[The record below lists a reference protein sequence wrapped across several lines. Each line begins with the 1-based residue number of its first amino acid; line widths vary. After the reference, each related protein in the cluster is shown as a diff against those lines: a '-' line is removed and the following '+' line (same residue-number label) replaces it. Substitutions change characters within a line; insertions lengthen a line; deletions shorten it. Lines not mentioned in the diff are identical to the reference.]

1 MILNLPLPSQAAK
14 RRLPCITHSAKSH
27 TLQDFDF
34 TRGELAAALRIE
46 RCSKGATSMTHGLR
60 VQLTAISL
68 SAALVFATG
77 CKSDPQKAVD
87 QAKAQAA
94 STQTPQQ
101 VQYVDNNGDTVTTTV
116 QPPVA
121 GQPQQVATTITPPPP
136 GPKPHSTSPVVT
148 PLGGAPSTAP
158 ANNQAAYDAT
168 GQPQPGVAP
177 PPPNGAPAQPGAPP

>member
-1 MILNLPLPSQAAK
+1 
-14 RRLPCITHSAKSH
+14 
-27 TLQDFDF
+27 
-34 TRGELAAALRIE
+34 
-46 RCSKGATSMTHGLR
+46 MTQGLR
-60 VQLTAISL
+60 AQLTAVTL
-68 SAALVFATG
+68 LAALVFTAG
-77 CKSDPQKAVD
+77 CKSNQQKAVD

-148 PLGGAPSTAP
+148 PLG
-158 ANNQAAYDAT
+158 
-168 GQPQPGVAP
+168 VAP
-177 PPPNGAPAQPGAPP
+177 GTPAATRSQSSRL